1 MNLDEFIAKA
11 LNNGMRNAYVDEP
24 GFDTLYVRVATRFLD
39 GQRMRTI
46 DLATIGASVPGG
58 GAFTRLV
65 TRLRDQYPT
74 MTIFVESVQT
84 DRFATKLRAMG
95 FVEREWEPGNF
106 YLLPKKLE

>member
-1 MNLDEFIAKA
+1 MNLDEFIAQA
-11 LNNGMRNAYVDEP
+11 LEKRMRNAYVDEP

-39 GQRMRTI
+39 DQQLQTI

-65 TRLRDQYPT
+65 ERLRKQYPT

-84 DRFATKLRAMG
+84 ERFRNKLRTMG
-95 FVEREWEPGNF
+95 FVERPYEPYNF
-106 YLLPKKLE
+106 YLVPRKME